1 MNATPGVAL
10 LRAIVM
16 GSNRVLR
23 GGSWINNAV
32 NARSAQ
38 RNANDPGN
46 RNDNIGFRLAPAR
59 MGVDARMGKT
69 SDPTIFRSRRVHPS
83 GENARPPGALVG
95 LVPNARRR
103 GDFSWCGADRG

>member
-1 MNATPGVAL
+1 MPGAGSQ
-10 LRAIVM
+10 RAIVL

-32 NARSAQ
+32 NAQSAQ

-46 RNDNIGFRLAPAR
+46 RNNNIGFRLAPAR
-59 MGVDARMGKT
+59 MGADARMGKT
-69 SDPTIFRSRRVHPS
+69 SDPTIFRSRRTRSP
-83 GENARPPGALVG
+83 GENPMPPGALVG

-103 GDFSWCGADRG
+103 GALSAPGGCDG